1 MQFDILK
8 NKKTQYVIAIIS
20 IQFILLCS
28 VLILFPISKTDYP
41 ENKSQ
46 TVLVNGNDS
55 DFEIITTS
63 FDNKPVIMPTQA
75 KRKKVDKAEIE
86 RKRLE
91 KMKQLAEIRFGNQ
104 KKFNEAQKDLFKQ
117 NQ

>member
-8 NKKTQYVIAIIS
+8 NKKAQYVIIIIS
-20 IQFILLCS
+20 IQFILLYS
-28 VLILFPISKTDYP
+28 VLILFPISKTNYP

-46 TVLVNGNDS
+46 TVLVNENDS

-75 KRKKVDKAEIE
+75 KRKEVDKAEIE

-104 KKFNEAQKDLFKQ
+104 KKFNSAQKDLFKQ